1 MRRLSTLSMVI
12 IAAVVQS
19 VPLSAFGFSGADF
32 SVGKS
37 LKVARMGCEAVTL
50 ANGKVVVFG
59 GHGVNFVSL
68 ASAEVYNPATDSF
81 VAVTSNYTHDYSD
94 IARLNDGRYLLAGGS
109 SDLGVPAYKTA
120 EIFDTAS
127 LSFSI
132 TGQMPILRSGGG
144 ATTLSNGNVLI
155 AGGWYTWSAAY
166 SIAALYNTQNGTFD
180 TIGHVKVP
188 RAYPLVVATSDGKAV
203 VFGGIDYTTGAIGPK
218 DVELFDPITDSFSVL
233 MNNPFGADSG
243 WYAGNLYGNRD
254 LSAQRLKDG
263 KYLFMATM
271 TDSNPI
277 LYTFDPGSKAFTRV
291 SVTPALP
298 KGLSIWSPIVDTARG
313 KAYLIASPT
322 QADDTV
328 RLGLISVDL
337 TNWTYDTLDSWYTVH
352 TAPLYPGGLSFSLLK
367 DGRILLSGFN
377 TQAGSNTNFSPTTLT
392 LMITPTPNNPTKAVG
407 LNLCRAQDALTA
419 DIRGRT
425 IIVSSRTSVG
435 IELFSLNGR
444 SIRTAQLNC
453 GATFAIDNAIRAGAY
468 IVRIVGHGESLVKA
482 IMLR

>member
-1 MRRLSTLSMVI
+1 MVI
-12 IAAVVQS
+12 IAAVVLS

-32 SVGKS
+32 NVGKP

-50 ANGKVVVFG
+50 ASGKVVVFG

-68 ASAEVYNPATDSF
+68 ASAEVYDPAADSF
-81 VAVTSNYTHDYSD
+81 VVVVSNYTHDYSD

-120 EIFDTAS
+120 EVFDTAS

-144 ATTLSNGNVLI
+144 AATLSNGNVLF
-155 AGGWYTWSAAY
+155 AGGWYTWSVAY

-180 TIGHVKVP
+180 TIGHLKAP

-203 VFGGIDYTTGAIGPK
+203 VFGGTDYTTGAIGPK
-218 DVELFDPITDSFSVL
+218 DVELFDPTADSFSVL
-233 MNNPFGADSG
+233 MSNPFGADSG

-254 LSAQRLKDG
+254 ISSQRLKDG

-277 LYTFDPGSKAFTRV
+277 LYTFDPGSKAFARV
-291 SVTPALP
+291 SITPALP

-337 TNWTYDTLDSWYTVH
+337 TSWTFDTLDSWYAVR
-352 TAPLYPGGLSFSLLK
+352 TAPLYPGGLSYALLK

-377 TQAGSNTNFSPTTLT
+377 TQAGYNTNFSPTTLT
-392 LMITPTPNNPTKAVG
+392 LMITPAPNNPTKAIG
-407 LNLCRAQDALTA
+407 LNLCRAQNALTVNM
-419 DIRGRT
+419 RGRT
-425 IIVSSRTSVG
+425 IIVSPRTKAVV
-435 IELFSLNGR
+435 ELFSLAGR
-444 SIRTAQLNC
+444 IVRTAQLDH
-453 GATFAIDNAIRAGAY
+453 GVSFTIDNAVPAGAY
-468 IVRIVGHGESLVKA
+468 ILRIGGRGESLVKS